1 MANGAIRAP
10 SKKRVNHSS
19 EGGDAQ
25 DKSDSNGVVTH
36 FGDPYFK
43 GGQGGRRPPS
53 QRLGV
58 AFLVLLL

>member
-1 MANGAIRAP
+1 MANSAIRAP
-10 SKKRVNHSS
+10 SEKRVNHSS
-19 EGGDAQ
+19 EGDNAQ

-36 FGDPYFK
+36 FGDPYFE
-43 GGQGGRRPPS
+43 GQGGRRPPS